1 MSPRGAALALLAG
14 LSLVGIAQAAPPGS
28 DPDWPCMQRLVPHL
42 APGTYWP
49 GLVAPTAPSTDS
61 ALADVAAAVAPR
73 DVSVTEGEAKLGAY
87 ADALPSAARAQALPA
102 LFAALVA
109 DADAERGVV
118 ISRIKDLYRR
128 QRSLA
133 QVVDQLD
140 TTLRAT
146 PAEATQQRADIVER
160 RNLLAR
166 GYLDTQ
172 RTMQYACQ
180 VPAQME
186 KTLGAYA
193 SFLQQKAA
201 TTAPPP

>member
-1 MSPRGAALALLAG
+1 MSARCAGLWLLLGIALAG
-14 LSLVGIAQAAPPGS
+14 TAQAAPPGS

-61 ALADVAAAVAPR
+61 ASTDVAAAVAPR
-73 DVSVTEGEAKLGAY
+73 DVSVPEGEAKLGAY
-87 ADALPSAARAQALPA
+87 ADARPSAARAQALPA

-109 DADAERGVV
+109 DADAERGAV
-118 ISRIKDLYRR
+118 IARIKDLYRR
-128 QRSLA
+128 QKSLA

-146 PAEATQQRADIVER
+146 PADAAQQRDDIVQR

-166 GYLDTQ
+166 SYLDTQ

-193 SFLQQKAA
+193 TFLQQKTAA
-201 TTAPPP
+201 P